1 MSNIEKLARY
11 IVHTGHADQIMAAL
25 RFVAAASEV
34 EAKSGSERRQDMRI
48 LSGDIAGCIE
58 QAETIK
64 NVS

>member
-34 EAKSGSERRQDMRI
+34 EAKSGSERRQDTRI
-48 LSGDIAGCIE
+48 LSGDIAGSIE
-58 QAETIK
+58 HTEPIK

>member
-11 IVHTGHADQIMAAL
+11 IVQTGYSDQIMAAL

-34 EAKSGSERRQDMRI
+34 EAKSGSERRQDTRI
-48 LSGDIAGCIE
+48 LSGDIAGCIDQTE
-58 QAETIK
+58 PIK